1 MYLDVQGLTKNF
13 GDFTALDDVSVGVE
27 GHEFV
32 CLLGP
37 SGCGK
42 TTLLRI
48 IAGLTN
54 ADEGSIHLLD
64 GNLAGLPARKRG
76 FGIVFQS
83 YSLFPNM
90 TVGENIGYGLK
101 IRGKAKPDIAARVQ
115 ELLETIKLPDL
126 VDRYPWQLSGGQQQ
140 RVALARAIAVN
151 PRLLLL
157 DEPLS
162 ALDAKVRAELRVEIR
177 DLQRA
182 LGIPTLMVTHDQE
195 EALMLADRIICMD
208 HGRVEQSG
216 SPEDLYLRPATR
228 FVANFMGVS
237 NLIATEYV
245 REFLPVLMEHRPSGE
260 DGSFVACV
268 RPEQISLAPDP
279 AGDATVKSISFLGN
293 ISRIGI
299 DCPAGDLMIEAH
311 GHVAFDI
318 GQQVRLGIQPEGCSW
333 VKDGVADEHAP

>member
-13 GDFTALDDVSVGVE
+13 GDFTALDDVNVGVE

-48 IAGLTN
+48 IAGLTS
-54 ADEGSIHLLD
+54 ADKGSIHLLD
-64 GNLAGLPARKRG
+64 EDLAGLPARMRG

-101 IRGKAKPDIAARVQ
+101 IRGKTKEEIAARVG
-115 ELLETIKLPDL
+115 ELLEMIKLPEL
-126 VDRYPWQLSGGQQQ
+126 ADRYPWQLSGGQQQ

-162 ALDAKVRAELRVEIR
+162 RSEEHTSEL
-177 DLQRA
+177 
-182 LGIPTLMVTHDQE
+182 
-195 EALMLADRIICMD
+195 
-208 HGRVEQSG
+208 QS
-216 SPEDLYLRPATR
+216 
-228 FVANFMGVS
+228 
-237 NLIATEYV
+237 
-245 REFLPVLMEHRPSGE
+245 H
-260 DGSFVACV
+260 
-268 RPEQISLAPDP
+268 
-279 AGDATVKSISFLGN
+279 
-293 ISRIGI
+293 
-299 DCPAGDLMIEAH
+299 
-311 GHVAFDI
+311 
-318 GQQVRLGIQPEGCSW
+318 
-333 VKDGVADEHAP
+333 